1 MKKITLKHL
10 SLTYFKGIEHLDI
23 DFKDDVTTISGRN
36 GTGKTTVMDAI
47 IWLLFGKDSL
57 DRKQFN
63 IKTLGENGKVIEKL
77 PHEVSATLDIN
88 GEEISLRR
96 CYKEKWQK
104 KRGAATEEFNGH
116 EEERY
121 FNDVPCNTTEWAE
134 KINAIVTESD
144 FKYITNPSYF
154 PSRKPDDQ
162 RKKLCEMAGDMS
174 NEVVAAGNPKFLEL
188 LQMLKGKTL
197 DELKRE
203 IGSKKK
209 RYKEEAEGLP
219 YRIDECKRSMP
230 KSEDWAQL
238 EKELEEAK
246 NEQDGL
252 DVKSTDILTA
262 YQTANKQRQE
272 KADEISRLEAKKQKR
287 IYDIRQ
293 QVSKSYYDKLQEK
306 SDHDSEIRIK
316 EAELDAKKEEL
327 DAKKK
332 LLAGYNESI
341 AQLRKEWSEISSR
354 TFEFDPEAFVCPTCK
369 RQLEVDD
376 IEKKHEELEGNFN
389 KQKSK
394 ELEANKAKGFKLTEQ
409 IAGIKDEIKKMEAEI
424 EALQSEI
431 EKMKAVKFPE
441 ITEPDATEAID
452 KDAEVRGYTEEI
464 ESKQQELGGEVSK
477 PDTGAITA
485 RQGELREII
494 SSLNLRLSKKAEI
507 ENKQKRIEELEEQ
520 TLKLNNSIA
529 ELEGVEMTIMEFSK
543 ARATL
548 IESRVNGMF
557 KLVKFKMFDMQ
568 VNGAEVE
575 TCVATVN
582 GVPYNDGLNQAA
594 KVNAGVDIIN
604 AISEHLGVCA
614 PIVIDN
620 SESINELIPTR
631 SQLIR
636 LVVTN
641 DKQLTIS

>member
-10 SLTYFKGIEHLDI
+10 SLVYFKGIEHLDI

-104 KRGAATEEFNGH
+104 KRGTATEEFNGH

-134 KINAIVTESD
+134 KINAIVTEGD

-174 NEVVAAGNPKFLEL
+174 NELVAAGNPKFLEL

-246 NEQDGL
+246 SEQDSL

-262 YQTANKQRQE
+262 YRTANKQRQE
-272 KADEISRLEAKKQKR
+272 KADEISRIEAKKQKR

-293 QVSKSYYDKLQEK
+293 QLSKSYYDKLREK

-316 EAELDAKKEEL
+316 EAELDARKEEL
-327 DAKKK
+327 DARKK

-389 KQKSK
+389 KQKST

-409 IAGIKDEIKKMEAEI
+409 IAGVKDEIKKMEAEI

-441 ITEPDATEAID
+441 ITEPDATESID

-464 ESKQQELGGEVSK
+464 ESKQQELGGEVAK
-477 PDTGAITA
+477 PDTGAVTA

-529 ELEGVEMTIMEFSK
+529 ELEGIEMTIMEFSK

-557 KLVKFKMFDMQ
+557 KLVKFKMFDTQ